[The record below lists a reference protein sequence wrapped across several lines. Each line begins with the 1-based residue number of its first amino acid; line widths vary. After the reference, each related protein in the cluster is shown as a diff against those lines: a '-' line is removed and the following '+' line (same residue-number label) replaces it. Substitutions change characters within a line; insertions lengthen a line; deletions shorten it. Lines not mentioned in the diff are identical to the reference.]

1 MAELVDFERPLEGE
15 GERAGRLAGAV
26 MAREVGRAFG
36 NAFEGA
42 IVRDKPFKTVFRSL
56 LQDVQSTLLHS
67 VVESMVGGALG
78 KGSGGALFAD
88 MFGSLVQAFTF
99 AEGGVMGGR
108 GPLPLARY
116 ARGGV
121 ADGPQMAV
129 FGEGRAPEA
138 FVPLPDGRRIPVR
151 MEGGG
156 GAVSVVNNITV
167 HAADAASFRRA
178 EGQVGAEIA
187 ARLQR
192 HLRRNG

>member
-1 MAELVDFERPLEGE
+1 MDDDDRQEKLEKEAEK
-15 GERAGRLAGAV
+15 AGRQAGDV

-42 IVRDKPFKTVFRSL
+42 IVRDKPFKQVFRSL

-67 VVESMVGGALG
+67 VVETGI
-78 KGSGGALFAD
+78 
-88 MFGSLVQAFTF
+88 GSLIGRGSNGDDVADFFKTIVQAFTF

-121 ADGPQMAV
+121 ADSPQMAV

-156 GAVSVVNNITV
+156 GGVSVVNNITV

>member
-1 MAELVDFERPLEGE
+1 MDDCGPRKELETEA
-15 GERAGRLAGAV
+15 ERAGRQTGDV

-42 IVRDKPFKTVFRSL
+42 IVRDKPFKQVFRSL

-67 VVESMVGGALG
+67 VIETSVATMLG
-78 KGSGGALFAD
+78 KGTPGKNIASF
-88 MFGSLVQAFTF
+88 FKEIVQAFTF

-121 ADGPQMAV
+121 ADSPQMAV
-129 FGEGRAPEA
+129 FGEGRTPEA

-156 GAVSVVNNITV
+156 GVSVVNNITV